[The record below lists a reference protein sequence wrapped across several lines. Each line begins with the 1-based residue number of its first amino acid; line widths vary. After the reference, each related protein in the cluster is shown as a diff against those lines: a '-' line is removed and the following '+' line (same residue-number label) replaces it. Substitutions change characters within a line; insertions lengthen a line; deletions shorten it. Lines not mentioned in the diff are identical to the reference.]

1 MNNAGNNLPN
11 LRLIAESVNMREA
24 GGQMQ
29 TTNEVC
35 ETAALFTTK
44 PSLLRLVIIIYLLL
58 ISPLVRS
65 QAAAEKAPLLWIKA
79 RHYTYILNT
88 PAPIKAFSF
97 IINKQKVDLSQIKT
111 AKYKT
116 TLHAI
121 IPLHEGKN
129 RLIIKLGDKI
139 IQQTYIFSSSSFE
152 SGKVPDEA
160 IEFFFHRA
168 DREISCR
175 PCHRLDAKR
184 ADVRPKNIK
193 KQICYPCHKHEF
205 DGVKYRHKPAIT
217 EWRCLICHQY
227 QFVETDTSPDQPIK
241 FTVNQENGVAYL
253 CFRCHRRQQQQIKGY
268 NYVHGPIG
276 MGSCNLCHNPHGS
289 NFKYFLQ
296 DKITTLC
303 VNCHEMQ
310 DTLTA
315 PVLHQVIKTKGC
327 TVCHDPHGSMYQYQL
342 IAGLNK
348 LCYKCHPD
356 IYRLRHNHPLQGHPV
371 AGPSNPAAKDE
382 KFTCVSCHSPHSSDY
397 ANLLPVADAMELCG
411 NCHHNK

>member
-1 MNNAGNNLPN
+1 MNNAGNNNSNN
-11 LRLIAESVNMREA
+11 LKLA
-24 GGQMQ
+24 
-29 TTNEVC
+29 
-35 ETAALFTTK
+35 F
-44 PSLLRLVIIIYLLL
+44 IILCLLL
-58 ISPLVRS
+58 IYPPANS
-65 QAAAEKAPLLWIKA
+65 QAAEKKTPLLWIKA
-79 RHYTYILNT
+79 RHYTYILDT
-88 PAPIKAFSF
+88 PAPTIDFGF
-97 IINKQKVDLSQIKT
+97 IINKQKVDITKIEV

-116 TLHAI
+116 TLHVI
-121 IPLHEGKN
+121 LPLRKGTNNIVIKKNGKV
-129 RLIIKLGDKI
+129 
-139 IQQTYIFSSSSFE
+139 IQQTAVFSAYSFE
-152 SGKVPDEA
+152 NATVPDDA
-160 IEFFFHRA
+160 KEFFFHRA
-168 DREISCR
+168 DRESSCR

-193 KQICYPCHKHEF
+193 NQICYPCHKHEF
-205 DGVKYRHKPAIT
+205 DGLKYLHKPAVQ

-227 QFVETDTSPDQPIK
+227 QFVETDASPDKPIK

-253 CFRCHRRQQQQIKGY
+253 CFRCHRHQQQQIKSY
-268 NYVHGPIG
+268 SYVHGPIG

-296 DKITTLC
+296 NKITILC

-315 PVLHQVIKTKGC
+315 PVVHQVIKTKGC
-327 TVCHDPHGSMYQYQL
+327 TACHDPHGSMHQYQL
-342 IAGLNK
+342 ISGLDA
-348 LCYKCHPD
+348 LCYKCHPA

-397 ANLLPVADAMELCG
+397 AKLLPVADAMELCG